1 MISKPAGA
9 RETAARL
16 SFVKLMRYTVAA
28 AVVMVGM
35 ALFYLWLVAP
45 LNSTIVIATTLG
57 VFFSVV
63 LGGGLMA
70 IGFLSSNSG
79 HDERAGAR
87 AHGVDEGRDN

>member
-1 MISKPAGA
+1 MMISKPVGA
-9 RETAARL
+9 QETAARV
-16 SFVKLMRYTVAA
+16 SFVKLMTYTVVA
-28 AVVMVGM
+28 AVAMVAA

-45 LNSTIVIATTLG
+45 LNGTIIVATSLG

-87 AHGVDEGRDN
+87 THGVDENHD